1 MLMRKRF
8 FTLLLSLMT
17 LTSNAQITKLGDIN
31 HDNQVDISDVVA
43 LVNIVLNGY
52 TPFSV
57 SPTQVSMQVGATV
70 NVPIFGGYNIY
81 EVVSVNP
88 DIVTASLNGFT
99 ASLTAVS
106 GGETTVI
113 VRDVLTFRTIDIPV
127 VVNYASLQMSTYELS
142 LIAGERRI
150 VEINS
155 GSGYYSAQ
163 SSDANVATATVSGS
177 KVTVNAVE
185 AGSTNITIT
194 DTKTNQTASINVNVD
209 YKPIALSSSSL
220 GLSIGNESRVSVT
233 SGSGSYHVLSSDAN
247 VATAVM
253 DGNSVVVT
261 AVGGGTATIT
271 VTDANSGKSAT
282 IAVMVEF
289 FPLTLSASSLQ
300 LKVGDEE
307 AVSITS
313 GNASFT
319 LTSSNSGVATAKLV
333 GFSVKVAAV
342 GVGTAT
348 ITVTDRRSGET
359 ATIEVTVEDNQP
371 QSYLTCP
378 DDHHPHLID
387 LGLPSGTKWAC
398 CNVGADKPEAYGD
411 YYAWGETVEKSTYYW
426 SNYIHCDG
434 TEEACHNIGRDIA
447 GTQYDV
453 AHVKW
458 GGSWVMPSKEQM
470 DELMNNCIYEWTT
483 VNSVV
488 KGGKFTSKTNG
499 GSIFLPA
506 AGYCWDVGL
515 YGSGTIGYY
524 WSSVL
529 NENKEYNAFDLYFSN
544 GSYNAYC
551 LDYGRGIGLP
561 VRPVR

>member
-1 MLMRKRF
+1 MRKLF
-8 FTLLLSLMT
+8 ITFLLSLMT
-17 LTSNAQITKLGDIN
+17 LTSHAQNMKLGDIN

-57 SPTQVSMQVGATV
+57 SPTEVTLQVGGTA
-70 NVPIFGGYNIY
+70 NVPIFGGYYVY
-81 EVVSVNP
+81 EVVSANP
-88 DIVTASLNGFT
+88 GIVTASVNGFT
-99 ASLTAVS
+99 VSLHAVA
-106 GGETTVI
+106 GGETTVT

-127 VVNYASLQMSTYELS
+127 VVNYESLQVSTNELS
-142 LIAGERRI
+142 LIAGERGI
-150 VEINS
+150 VDINS
-155 GSGYYSAQ
+155 GSGSYQVQ
-163 SSDANVATATVSGS
+163 SSDANIATATVSGG
-177 KVTVNAVE
+177 KVTVNAVG
-185 AGSTNITIT
+185 AGAASITVT

-271 VTDANSGKSAT
+271 VTDTNSGKSAT

-307 AVSITS
+307 TVSITS

-319 LTSSNSGVATAKLV
+319 LMSSNSGVATAKLV

-342 GVGTAT
+342 GAGTAT

-359 ATIEVTVEDNQP
+359 ATIEVTVADNQP

-378 DDHHPHLID
+378 DNHHPHMID

-398 CNVGADKPEAYGD
+398 CNVGANKPEDYGG
-411 YYAWGETVEKSTYYW
+411 YYAWGETVEKDSYNWST
-426 SNYIHCDG
+426 YIHCDG
-434 TEEACHNIGRDIA
+434 TEGSCQNLGSDIT
-447 GTQYDV
+447 GTQFDV
-453 AHVKW
+453 AHEIW
-458 GGSWVMPSKEQM
+458 GSMWVMPSKKQI
-470 DELMNNCIYEWTT
+470 DELINECIFEWTT
-483 VNSVV
+483 ENGV
-488 KGGKFTSKTNG
+488 KGGKFTSKTND

-506 AGYCWDVGL
+506 AGYRWGAEL
-515 YGSGTIGYY
+515 YDAGNLSFY
-524 WSSVL
+524 WSSTL
-529 NENKEYNAFDLYFSN
+529 HNSSESIAYDLYFNSN
-544 GSYNAYC
+544 SYDAYRSLDIRGS
-551 LDYGRGIGLP
+551 GRS